1 MRRARIT
8 YQGAYHHV
16 MNRGYDGNP
25 IFSEKS
31 DKENFLNLMKLYSE
45 KLKIRIFAYCLMNNH
60 YHMILENSSGRM
72 SDFLKQLNGNYGS
85 MYRKKHGGKGY
96 VFQDRYKSML
106 IQDDSYLLLSISY
119 VLNNPV
125 KAKINK
131 SFLDYEWS
139 SGSFYFDTKNNDL
152 KIVDTSFVEDLFGN
166 KKAFINTVIGF
177 GSKLLPVIGTK
188 VGKIVGGEEF
198 ISKAMSNFDRRGGR
212 ESMERKRVDDKY
224 FDSIGKI
231 IMEFEKMNKIRL
243 KNVEVRTLKGKRLR
257 NRLLFYLKEKGG
269 LKYREIIKMDLFSDL
284 KLSSL
289 GQLYKREKERFR
301 KEQK

>member
-1 MRRARIT
+1 
-8 YQGAYHHV
+8 

-25 IFSEKS
+25 IFGEKS
-31 DKENFLNLMKLYSE
+31 DKEIFLNLMRLYSE
-45 KLKIRIFAYCLMNNH
+45 KLKIRVYAYCLMNNH

-85 MYRKKHGGKGY
+85 YYRKKHGGKGY

-125 KAKINK
+125 KAQIET

-139 SGSFYFDTKNNDL
+139 SGSFYFNTKNNDL
-152 KIVDTSFVEDLFGN
+152 KNVDTSFVEDLFGN

-177 GSKLLPVIGTK
+177 GSKSLPVIGTK

-198 ISKAMSNFDRRGGR
+198 ISKAISNFDRRGGK
-212 ESMERKRVDDKY
+212 ESIERKRVVDKY
-224 FDSIGKI
+224 FDPAGKI
-231 IMEFEKMNKIRL
+231 IMEFEKMNKIKL
-243 KNVEVRTLKGKRLR
+243 DDVDVTTLKGKRLR
-257 NRLLFYLKEKGG
+257 NKLLFYLKEKGG
-269 LKYREIIKMDLFSDL
+269 LRYREIIKMDLFSDL

-289 GQLYKREKERFR
+289 GQVYKREKERFR
-301 KEQK
+301 KGQK